1 MFVFTAVFNAC
12 VLFSMMFYFSNR
24 RIGIVFKVLL
34 TVTFIINL
42 FFWSFIKF
50 VVKMSIVQITVD
62 IIDNIRITRIIP
74 IIGIVVSIIRDLYIR
89 VVYRVNAI
97 ATEMILLLR

>member
-1 MFVFTAVFNAC
+1 
-12 VLFSMMFYFSNR
+12 MMFYFSNR

-34 TVTFIINL
+34 IVTFIINL
-42 FFWSFIKF
+42 FLWSFIKF

>member
-24 RIGIVFKVLL
+24 RIGLL
-34 TVTFIINL
+34 IVTFIINL
-42 FFWSFIKF
+42 FLWSFIKF

>member
-12 VLFSMMFYFSNR
+12 VLSSMMFYFSNR

-34 TVTFIINL
+34 IVTFIINL

>member
-12 VLFSMMFYFSNR
+12 VLFLMMFYFSNR

-34 TVTFIINL
+34 IVTFIINL
-42 FFWSFIKF
+42 FLWSFFKF

>member
-1 MFVFTAVFNAC
+1 
-12 VLFSMMFYFSNR
+12 
-24 RIGIVFKVLL
+24 
-34 TVTFIINL
+34 
-42 FFWSFIKF
+42 
-50 VVKMSIVQITVD
+50 MSIVQITVD
-62 IIDNIRITRIIP
+62 IIDNIRITRIVP